1 MIVFVV
7 LGVILVIA
15 AYGADRLIKARTQN
29 RRLRRMN
36 ERLTAAT
43 VKTERQQAQRQASDA
58 AGAEMTSV
66 MPAIKNPAV
75 RPAMNNPAVRPAMN
89 NPAVRPAMKNPAV
102 MPAIKDP
109 ALTAAAET
117 TGETRLS

>member
-43 VKTERQQAQRQASDA
+43 VKTERQQAQRQASAA

-66 MPAIKNPAV
+66 MPAIKNPAWT
-75 RPAMNNPAVRPAMN
+75 P
-89 NPAVRPAMKNPAV
+89 
-102 MPAIKDP
+102 
-109 ALTAAAET
+109 AAET
-117 TGETRLS
+117 TGETPLP

>member
-15 AYGADRLIKARTQN
+15 AYGADRLIKARTQT

-43 VKTERQQAQRQASDA
+43 VKTERQQAQRQASAA
-58 AGAEMTSV
+58 AGAAMTSV

-75 RPAMNNPAVRPAMN
+75 T
-89 NPAVRPAMKNPAV
+89 PAMKNPAV

-109 ALTAAAET
+109 ALTPAAET

>member
-43 VKTERQQAQRQASDA
+43 VKTERQQAQRQASAA

-89 NPAVRPAMKNPAV
+89 NPAVRPAMKNPA
-102 MPAIKDP
+102 
-109 ALTAAAET
+109 LTPAAET